1 MSQFRLPCLTKF
13 LLFVSPVQ
21 PPSFL
26 SPAPQAHMLPS
37 ALKQADEI
45 LPVPQ
50 WGKKLWSQGLKA
62 AQGQPEAF
70 TCCKKTGS

>member
-1 MSQFRLPCLTKF
+1 
-13 LLFVSPVQ
+13 
-21 PPSFL
+21 
-26 SPAPQAHMLPS
+26 MLPS
-37 ALKQADEI
+37 ALDQAAEI

-50 WGKKLWSQGLKA
+50 WGEKLWSQGLRA